1 MKTHLILLLI
11 FAVSAIFS
19 FIGCKEVFTWFLE
32 CIPAFLGVLIL
43 VLTYHSFQFSNLTYY
58 IILAHCLIL
67 LIGGH
72 YTYAEVPLFDW
83 IKETFHQSRNNYD
96 KVGHFAQGFVPALII
111 RELLVRQEVV
121 NGKKWLYF
129 VIVSISL
136 AISAFY
142 ELIEWFVSI
151 NTGESGDAFLGT
163 QGDIW
168 DTQSDMLTALIG
180 AIAALLLCSK
190 LQDKSIA
197 FLLRKIHSKSPINK
211 LIYH

>member
-1 MKTHLILLLI
+1 MKLHLSLLI
-11 FAVSAIFS
+11 FFILASIAS

-43 VLTYHSFQFSNLTYY
+43 ILTYKNFKFSDFTYWM
-58 IILAHCLIL
+58 ILIHCLIL
-67 LIGGH
+67 IIGGH

-83 IKETFHQSRNNYD
+83 IKNIFHQSRNNYD

-111 RELLVRQEVV
+111 REIFVRKEIV
-121 NGKKWLYF
+121 NGRKWLGF
-129 VIVSISL
+129 IIVSIAL

-168 DTQSDMLTALIG
+168 DTQSDMLTAFIG
-180 AIAALLLCSK
+180 AIIALVLFSK
-190 LQDKSIA
+190 LQQRSIRR
-197 FLLRKIHSKSPINK
+197 LSPPM
-211 LIYH
+211 

>member
-1 MKTHLILLLI
+1 MKLHLSLLTI
-11 FAVSAIFS
+11 FVIGSIAS

-32 CIPAFLGVLIL
+32 CIPAFMGVLIL
-43 VLTYHSFQFSNLTYY
+43 ILTYRRFKFSDFTYWM
-58 IILAHCLIL
+58 ILIHCLIL
-67 LIGGH
+67 IVGGH

-83 IKETFHQSRNNYD
+83 IKDVFHQSRNNYD
-96 KVGHFAQGFVPALII
+96 KVGHFAQGFVPAMII
-111 RELLVRQEVV
+111 REIFVRKSIV
-121 NGKKWLYF
+121 NGQKWLGF
-129 VIVSISL
+129 IAVSIAL

-180 AIAALLLCSK
+180 ALAAVILFS
-190 LQDKSIA
+190 SIQQRSI
-197 FLLRKIHSKSPINK
+197 LRLKPPM
-211 LIYH
+211 

>member
-1 MKTHLILLLI
+1 MKLHLSLLI
-11 FAVSAIFS
+11 FFIIASIAS

-32 CIPAFLGVLIL
+32 CIPAFLGVIILIFTYKNFKFSYFTYWMIL
-43 VLTYHSFQFSNLTYY
+43 V
-58 IILAHCLIL
+58 HCLIL
-67 LIGGH
+67 IIGGH

-83 IKETFHQSRNNYD
+83 IKDIFHQSRNNYD

-111 RELLVRQEVV
+111 REILVRKQIV
-121 NGKKWLYF
+121 NGRKWLGF
-129 VIVSISL
+129 IIVSMAL

-168 DTQSDMLTALIG
+168 DTQSDMLTAFIG
-180 AIAALLLCSK
+180 AIIAVVLFSK
-190 LQDKSIA
+190 LQQRSI
-197 FLLRKIHSKSPINK
+197 FRLSPPM
-211 LIYH
+211 

>member
-1 MKTHLILLLI
+1 MRIPFLLLLL
-11 FAVSAIFS
+11 FLLSSVFS

-32 CIPAFLGVLIL
+32 CIPAFLGVLVL
-43 VLTYHSFQFSNLTYY
+43 LLTYKKFRFSNFTYLMIFIHC
-58 IILAHCLIL
+58 IILIV
-67 LIGGH
+67 GGH

-83 IKETFHQSRNNYD
+83 IKTVFHQSRNNYD
-96 KVGHFAQGFVPALII
+96 KVGHFAQGFVPALIV
-111 RELLVRQEVV
+111 REIFVRKQVV
-121 NGKKWLYF
+121 NGKRWLSF
-129 VIVSISL
+129 IIISIAL

-180 AIAALLLCSK
+180 AILAVLIFSKVQDRSVAAVIRG
-190 LQDKSIA
+190 SIC
-197 FLLRKIHSKSPINK
+197 
-211 LIYH
+211 

>member
-1 MKTHLILLLI
+1 MRTHLILLLI
-11 FAVSAIFS
+11 FIAGTIFS
-19 FIGCKEVFTWFLE
+19 FIGCKELFTWFLE
-32 CIPAFLGVLIL
+32 CIPAFIGVIILLI
-43 VLTYHSFQFSNLTYY
+43 TYNKFRFSNFTYY
-58 IILAHCLIL
+58 MILIHCLIL
-67 LIGGH
+67 IIGGH

-83 IKETFHQSRNNYD
+83 IKEIFHQTRNNYD

-111 RELLVRQEVV
+111 REIFVRKNVV
-121 NGKKWLYF
+121 NGQKWLSF
-129 VIVSISL
+129 IIISISL

-180 AIAALLLCSK
+180 ATAAILFFSK
-190 LQDKSIA
+190 LQDKSIFRSLGSGA
-197 FLLRKIHSKSPINK
+197 EK
-211 LIYH
+211 

>member
-1 MKTHLILLLI
+1 MKLHLSLLILFVISSIL
-11 FAVSAIFS
+11 S

-32 CIPAFLGVLIL
+32 CIPAFIGVLALLLTYKNFKFSDFTYCMIL
-43 VLTYHSFQFSNLTYY
+43 VHC
-58 IILAHCLIL
+58 IILIV
-67 LIGGH
+67 GGH

-83 IKETFHQSRNNYD
+83 IKEIFHQSRNNYD

-111 RELLVRQEVV
+111 REIFVRKDVV
-121 NGKKWLYF
+121 NGKKWLGF
-129 VIVSISL
+129 IAVSIAL

-180 AIAALLLCSK
+180 AILAILLFSGI
-190 LQDKSIA
+190 QQRSIHRLNPPTRMRNDA
-197 FLLRKIHSKSPINK
+197 V
-211 LIYH
+211 

>member
-1 MKTHLILLLI
+1 MILI
-11 FAVSAIFS
+11 
-19 FIGCKEVFTWFLE
+19 
-32 CIPAFLGVLIL
+32 
-43 VLTYHSFQFSNLTYY
+43 
-58 IILAHCLIL
+58 HCLIL
-67 LIGGH
+67 IIGGH

-83 IKETFHQSRNNYD
+83 IRDVFHQSRNNYD

-111 RELLVRQEVV
+111 REIFVRKNVV
-121 NGKKWLYF
+121 NGEKWLSF
-129 VIVSISL
+129 VIVSIAL

-180 AIAALLLCSK
+180 AVVAVLVFSK
-190 LQDKSIA
+190 IQQKSIGR
-197 FLLRKIHSKSPINK
+197 LNPPMRLRH
-211 LIYH
+211 HAV